1 MLQSAGQPVNQ
12 FTRALAAASNDSNAI
27 KGALAKGLSFS
38 SLKVSEEKGSIS
50 IMEEYRYMTTNPPK
64 RIKMSDDERDIDVES
79 EDENNGGENSLGS
92 IDKRAHHNA
101 SERKRRDHIKEGF
114 TGLREAIPTMKG
126 GDKSSRAQILKK
138 ACDFIHYQRR
148 TNSSNQ
154 SDMNNL
160 KSQNDHLEAQIRA
173 LERAQLNSFVDKSAA
188 ELLHDE
194 GLLAQGE
201 SLPTPYDLEPSVSG
215 ARAVAP
221 GQSLLLKKRNVVP
234 GDGGTAGAMA
244 PPDFGR
250 SDNPTIFMGTDYAHP
265 TTTVTPGFSDHQM
278 ALNKCGFPTEEN
290 QSMLL
295 LESHL
300 DF

>member
-1 MLQSAGQPVNQ
+1 
-12 FTRALAAASNDSNAI
+12 
-27 KGALAKGLSFS
+27 
-38 SLKVSEEKGSIS
+38 
-50 IMEEYRYMTTNPPK
+50 MTTNPPK
-64 RIKMSDDERDIDVES
+64 RIKMSEDERDIDVES
-79 EDENNGGENSLGS
+79 EDENSTGT

-194 GLLAQGE
+194 GLLGQGE
-201 SLPTPYDLEPSVSG
+201 
-215 ARAVAP
+215 
-221 GQSLLLKKRNVVP
+221 
-234 GDGGTAGAMA
+234 
-244 PPDFGR
+244 
-250 SDNPTIFMGTDYAHP
+250 
-265 TTTVTPGFSDHQM
+265 
-278 ALNKCGFPTEEN
+278 
-290 QSMLL
+290 
-295 LESHL
+295 
-300 DF
+300 

>member
-1 MLQSAGQPVNQ
+1 MSYADWARSHVHTVLLCSAAACSSRPVNQ
-12 FTRALAAASNDSNAI
+12 PTSLHARLQRLKCL
-27 KGALAKGLSFS
+27 KGAHAKGLPVS
-38 SLKVSEEKGSIS
+38 SLEVSEEKGSIS
-50 IMEEYRYMTTNPPK
+50 IMEEYQYMTTNPAK
-64 RIKMSDDERDIDVES
+64 RVKMNEDECDIDVES
-79 EDENNGGENSLGS
+79 EDENKENSLGS

-138 ACDFIHYQRR
+138 ACDFIHYQCR

-173 LERAQLNSFVDKSAA
+173 LERAQLNTFVDKSAA
-188 ELLHDE
+188 ELLNDE
-194 GLLAQGE
+194 GLLTEGE
-201 SLPTPYDLEPSVSG
+201 SLPTPNDLGPLVSG

-221 GQSLLLKKRNVVP
+221 GQSLLL
-234 GDGGTAGAMA
+234 
-244 PPDFGR
+244 
-250 SDNPTIFMGTDYAHP
+250 
-265 TTTVTPGFSDHQM
+265 
-278 ALNKCGFPTEEN
+278 NKCGFPKAKEEN
-290 QSMLL
+290 QSILL

-300 DF
+300 EF

>member
-1 MLQSAGQPVNQ
+1 MCTLFCYAQQLHAPVGRSTSQPAYTRICCCLKRLKCLKSALV
-12 FTRALAAASNDSNAI
+12 
-27 KGALAKGLSFS
+27 KELSVS
-38 SLKVSEEKGSIS
+38 SLEVSEDKGSIS
-50 IMEEYRYMTTNPPK
+50 IMEEYTYITNPLK

-79 EDENNGGENSLGS
+79 EDENSGGT

-138 ACDFIHYQRR
+138 ACDYIHYQRR

-154 SDMNNL
+154 SDMNDL

-173 LERAQLNSFVDKSAA
+173 LERAQLNTFVDRSAA
-188 ELLHDE
+188 ELLNDE

-201 SLPTPYDLEPSVSG
+201 SLPTSYDLEPSVSG

-221 GQSLLLKKRNVVP
+221 GQSLLLSLPTPNDLEPSLSGARAVAP
-234 GDGGTAGAMA
+234 GQ
-244 PPDFGR
+244 
-250 SDNPTIFMGTDYAHP
+250 S
-265 TTTVTPGFSDHQM
+265 
-278 ALNKCGFPTEEN
+278 LLLKKCGFPKKESQSILGFPKEEN
-290 QSMLL
+290 HSMQL

-300 DF
+300 EF